1 MSNTIDILS
10 AIEEQESRNVKQ
22 LAKRFEIPLEQLKQ
36 IVTNLC
42 EHNLIEY
49 NPRTGNVTLPT
60 WLMKINR
67 EIEAVKPAV
76 GEILLP
82 KYQEMKL
89 QDITLGNYTKNDL
102 ELKIRFKGK
111 QKEIAICDIS

>member
-10 AIEEQESRNVKQ
+10 AIEEQETRDVKQ
-22 LAKRFEIPLEQLKQ
+22 LAKMLELPLERLRQ

-49 NPRTGNVTLPT
+49 NPRTGKVTLPA
-60 WLMKINR
+60 WFMKINR
-67 EIEAVKPAV
+67 EIETAKPAV

-89 QDITLGNYTKNDL
+89 QDITVGNYTKNDL
-102 ELKIRFKGK
+102 ELRIRFKGK